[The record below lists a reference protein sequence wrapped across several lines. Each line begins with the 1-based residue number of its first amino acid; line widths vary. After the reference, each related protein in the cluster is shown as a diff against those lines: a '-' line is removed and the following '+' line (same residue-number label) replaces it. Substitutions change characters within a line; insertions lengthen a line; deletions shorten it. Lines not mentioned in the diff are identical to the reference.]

1 SHPRQVAVA
10 RTALERAVLP
20 GDTDVSLARTPRS
33 RAVADE
39 VADRLRRAARP
50 RRRARRRRRRRR
62 FAREPFERTRP
73 RANPDDD
80 RRGAPR
86 ARLGLPRLRNL
97 HTRGRAAPCEAVRPF
112 LGSGARLS
120 SPPYHRSPPPY
131 VGLHRLGPED
141 LADRA

>member
-39 VADRLRRAARP
+39 VADRLRLAARP

-86 ARLGLPRLRNL
+86 ARLRLRPPRNPP
-97 HTRGRAAPCEAVRPF
+97 TRRRASACDAARPC
-112 LGSGARLS
+112 L
-120 SPPYHRSPPPY
+120 
-131 VGLHRLGPED
+131 
-141 LADRA
+141 